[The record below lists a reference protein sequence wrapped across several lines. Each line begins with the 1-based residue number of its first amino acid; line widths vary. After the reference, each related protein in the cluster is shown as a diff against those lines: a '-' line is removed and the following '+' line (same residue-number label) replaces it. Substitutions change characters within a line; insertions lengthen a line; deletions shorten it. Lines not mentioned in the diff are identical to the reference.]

1 MGTWN
6 LLTESETNLGLERT
20 ERRRV
25 PGGWLYRT
33 SVRALRPAEEETVAS
48 RVVAKL
54 VFVPKT
60 GRPEP

>member
-6 LLTESETNLGLERT
+6 LLTEGETASDIERT

-33 SVRALRPAEEETVAS
+33 SVTTRRPAEEKTVATS
-48 RVVAKL
+48 VVAKM
-54 VFVPKT
+54 VFVPST
-60 GRPEP
+60 RRPEP